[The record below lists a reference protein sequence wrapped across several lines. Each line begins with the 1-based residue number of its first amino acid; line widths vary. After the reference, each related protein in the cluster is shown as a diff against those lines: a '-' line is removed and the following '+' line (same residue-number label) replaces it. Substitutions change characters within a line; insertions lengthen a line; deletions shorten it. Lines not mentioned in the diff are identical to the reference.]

1 MTTPSPSSS
10 RGPLLNRLLKIAS
23 CLVSLL
29 LPLAAQ
35 AGQPTT
41 ATETTSTV
49 PRIAT
54 VDWTI
59 AETLLALG
67 VTPLAMGDVN
77 SYRAWVGEPGSPP
90 R

>member
-1 MTTPSPSSS
+1 M
-10 RGPLLNRLLKIAS
+10 NRLLKIAP

-35 AGQPTT
+35 AETQP
-41 ATETTSTV
+41 AAPAADGTV

-67 VTPLAMGDVN
+67 VTPLAMGMW
-77 SYRAWVGEPGSPP
+77 SPIAPGSGS
-90 R
+90 RHCRWM